1 MAKWV
6 EVRGFD
12 KSLKSFK
19 VCVQA
24 QDKHIVL
31 IKQDDQTYY
40 AIDNECPHAGLPLEE
55 GDVRGSII
63 TCRFHGY
70 TYNLKDGKNVDCP
83 TQETPAKIFPV
94 KLEDQKVYVQL
105 DD

>member
-12 KSLKSFK
+12 KSLKTFK

-24 QDKHIVL
+24 EDKHIVL
-31 IKQDDQTYY
+31 IKEDEKTYY

-55 GDVRGSII
+55 GDVRGNII

-70 TYNLKDGKNVDCP
+70 TYDLKDGKNVDFP
-83 TQETPAKIFPV
+83 DTQTQAKIFPV
-94 KLEDQKVYVQL
+94 KLQDNNVYVQL
-105 DD
+105 ED